1 MPFSLPEHAGVQGG
15 PPGRASPA
23 PNQQSGYN
31 LGMGLPSTITGM
43 SIPPQGMQM
52 NGPSA
57 AVSPQQQQYPAG
69 AMQGQQGPPISGQP
83 MMQQTVSGGPLMG
96 PTNAQVQNI
105 PPHNPSY
112 PWSTRPL
119 RLYQP
124 PSGNPPMSPFPRYGL
139 SVPPYPSHSGHMLL
153 FGGLVRDRAH
163 NDLWSLDVR
172 DSSLQLVKTR
182 GEAPLP
188 RIGHVS
194 AIADKIMM
202 VFGGDTKINEDD
214 KQDDGLYVLDL
225 RTQEWTALRVSEGP
239 CGRYGHA
246 ACMQGGI
253 FYVHGGHVDG
263 RNFDDLWS
271 FDIRQRE

>member
-1 MPFSLPEHAGVQGG
+1 MSSL
-15 PPGRASPA
+15 
-23 PNQQSGYN
+23 
-31 LGMGLPSTITGM
+31 
-43 SIPPQGMQM
+43 
-52 NGPSA
+52 NGPM
-57 AVSPQQQQYPAG
+57 SPLAMVTAQSMGPQQAQYQQQAQQQQ
-69 AMQGQQGPPISGQP
+69 QQQHQHQHQQGL
-83 MMQQTVSGGPLMG
+83 QQ
-96 PTNAQVQNI
+96 I
-105 PPHNPSY
+105 PPHNPGY
-112 PWSTRPL
+112 PWSTRQL

-124 PSGNPPMSPFPRYGL
+124 AGQPTPLSPFPRYGL

-172 DSSLQLVKTR
+172 DCSLQLVKTR

-194 AIADKIMM
+194 AIADRIML

-225 RTQEWTALRVSEGP
+225 RTQEWSSVPVVAGP

-246 ACMQGGI
+246 ACMLGGY

-263 RNFDDLWS
+263 QNFDDLWS
-271 FDIRQRE
+271 FDLRQRE